1 MLMQT
6 ALEKLLDYVAENY
19 NDETLD
25 NLIEEVNG
33 ICGTIERINKRI
45 NIIETELSSFG
56 SISKELELELKRL
69 KNKLTQEI
77 TIL

>member
-1 MLMQT
+1 MQT

-19 NDETLD
+19 TDETLD

-33 ICGTIERINKRI
+33 ICGTIERINNRI
-45 NIIETELSSFG
+45 NIVEEEKSTFS
-56 SISKELELELKRL
+56 SISLELELELKRL
-69 KNKLTQEI
+69 KNNLNQVI